1 MFSIPVIIM
10 ISVSL
15 DLMYLKENRTI
26 MKWSNEEGWRDGNS
40 PHPKE
45 NNNQESEKK
54 KIRIPISYASWESEC
69 FEGNLVWYLT
79 YVGVFFDL
87 IK

>member
-1 MFSIPVIIM
+1 MFSMPVITM
-10 ISVSL
+10 INVSL
-15 DLMYLKENRTI
+15 SRMYLKANRTI
-26 MKWSNEEGWRDGNS
+26 MKWPNEEGWRNGNS

-45 NNNQESEKK
+45 NNNQASENK
-54 KIRIPISYASWESEC
+54 KIRIPVSYASWELGC

-79 YVGVFFDL
+79 YVGKFFDL